1 MICDSCILSYRDD
14 EDMLVCDETECHG
27 GSKYLSACGIPIN
40 WIEDQIKKNPGRHAS
55 SWQSLLDRWKNYIR
69 EKTKKQSAM
78 PADEYVRMHKDP
90 EAARKFWRN
99 E

>member
-1 MICDSCILSYRDD
+1 MICDSCILSYLD
-14 EDMLVCDETECHG
+14 ENDMLVCAETNCRD

-40 WIEDQIKKNPGRHAS
+40 WIEEQIKKNPGRHAS
-55 SWQSLLDRWKNYIR
+55 SWQALLDRWKNYIR

-90 EAARKFWRN
+90 EAARIFWRN